1 MGTLTRNQPTDGINL
16 SELAAKYESNQNLKR
31 IAKDICKY
39 SPLLARM
46 LEGCSEKAL
55 SKAQFV
61 DLLNEWKLSVG
72 ENDA

>member
-31 IAKDICKY
+31 IVKDICKH
-39 SPLLARM
+39 SPVLARM
-46 LEGCSEKAL
+46 LEGCGEKTL
-55 SKAQFV
+55 SKTQFI

-72 ENDA
+72 EPGA